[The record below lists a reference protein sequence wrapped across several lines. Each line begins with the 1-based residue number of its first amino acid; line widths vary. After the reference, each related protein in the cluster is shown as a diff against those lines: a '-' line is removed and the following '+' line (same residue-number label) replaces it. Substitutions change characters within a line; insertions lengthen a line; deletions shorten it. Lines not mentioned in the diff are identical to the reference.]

1 MKKQLIAVAIASAL
15 ALAGGVLAADKE
27 MEAVVTVTKFD
38 PATRTVQIQTKSRQA
53 ELQLGP
59 NIDVSNV
66 QEGNRYHRLRGKSR
80 LGSRHHQ
87 QAGRHHREGGRGE
100 QGVHPAHDEGRLR
113 DLHDR
118 PRRFG
123 GVAQDRRGGHGRVPA
138 AGRVATEVEPAAGKR
153 SCPPAVSPCRLLWKE
168 QRDDGRSEIV
178 APAKAGAYSLSEF
191 P

>member
-66 QEGNRYHRLRGKSR
+66 QEGNRYQLRWVQATATSVEPGA
-80 LGSRHHQ
+80 
-87 QAGRHHREGGRGE
+87 QAG
-100 QGVHPAHDEGRLR
+100 
-113 DLHDR
+113 
-118 PRRFG
+118 
-123 GVAQDRRGGHGRVPA
+123 
-138 AGRVATEVEPAAGKR
+138 AGATGSAE
-153 SCPPAVSPCRLLWKE
+153 
-168 QRDDGRSEIV
+168 
-178 APAKAGAYSLSEF
+178 KAGSGAVITNKRAGIIEKVDAANKEFTLRTTKGDSETFTISAESLKTGEAVTVAYQRPVVSQLRSS
-191 P
+191 PQPVSDPAPPQ

>member
-66 QEGNRYHRLRGKSR
+66 QEGNRYQLRWVQATATSVEPGA
-80 LGSRHHQ
+80 
-87 QAGRHHREGGRGE
+87 QAG
-100 QGVHPAHDEGRLR
+100 
-113 DLHDR
+113 
-118 PRRFG
+118 
-123 GVAQDRRGGHGRVPA
+123 
-138 AGRVATEVEPAAGKR
+138 
-153 SCPPAVSPCRLLWKE
+153 
-168 QRDDGRSEIV
+168 
-178 APAKAGAYSLSEF
+178 AGATGSAHRSR
-191 P
+191 

>member
-66 QEGNRYHRLRGKSR
+66 QEGNRYQLSWVQATATSVEPGA
-80 LGSRHHQ
+80 
-87 QAGRHHREGGRGE
+87 QAGAGATGSAEKAGSGAVITNKRAGIIEKVDAANKEFTLRTTKGDSETFTMG
-100 QGVHPAHDEGRLR
+100 QGVSAESLKTGEAVTVAYQRPVVSQLRSSPQPVSDPA
-113 DLHDR
+113 
-118 PRRFG
+118 
-123 GVAQDRRGGHGRVPA
+123 
-138 AGRVATEVEPAAGKR
+138 
-153 SCPPAVSPCRLLWKE
+153 PP
-168 QRDDGRSEIV
+168 Q
-178 APAKAGAYSLSEF
+178 
-191 P
+191 